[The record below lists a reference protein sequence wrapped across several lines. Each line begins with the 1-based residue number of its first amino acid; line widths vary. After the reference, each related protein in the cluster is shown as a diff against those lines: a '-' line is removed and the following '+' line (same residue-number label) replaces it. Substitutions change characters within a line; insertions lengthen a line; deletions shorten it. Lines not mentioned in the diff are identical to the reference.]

1 MGRVLPSGKVFGEA
15 VALPQ
20 IGFAKKEPFGGRIQE
35 VAESPLTNMA
45 VAGISRIK
53 DELDYQDRLQAE
65 KGRVAGQ
72 QIAVNKAQQ
81 RLDAIRQAQEEAAA
95 QAAAPQPQA
104 PALPPL
110 KMASMEG
117 VTGPGDA
124 FWRMAQENV
133 GPERTAEMQAE
144 MQAYTDSQL
153 EGVASEYSKM
163 ADGIIPIPAGGMMV
177 RDPAGAR
184 LAASALVEEIARR
197 RSRGRLE
204 TLRGYEEEVEE
215 LGDQFRALGSEM
227 SDAATQM
234 RAEHPLSGK
243 SDEELAGMYDR
254 MQRLREFRET
264 PEHGELWRAH
274 GDVSQ
279 ISPQFEEMEN
289 NILAELARRQSPQ
302 SMIAEREVEPGLQ
315 SELVFSEKGVGPVV
329 RGQGEVADVE
339 IAEVVREQ
347 PAPEPVEKRDFAQ
360 EIKDAEA
367 KLAEA
372 RSSVTPM
379 QFVPRTMA
387 DHRFKIRELGRDL
400 TNAQTPEEKQAV
412 ADQLRAAM
420 QDARGAVDVQPKDLM
435 EAITGAAGK
444 RAQKK
449 AFDEMTGA
457 EKAFTKQMHDAAK
470 EKREAELHAEKLTV
484 WKGKADKARRRME
497 ARAGRG
503 SGRSRTSNQHQVNWT
518 TGYADYKR
526 KEGQYSDAAVARRH
540 GIQGNLP
547 GDKILIRAR
556 REEDWKRATG
566 KHAKDTPASF
576 PLSVGRR
583 GARDAKDAAKGVVAD
598 IELRRAPAEAA
609 AKTDQTIAKEGRAQQ
624 AKKDLEV
631 FKAGLRQKREMSPA
645 QRMNLALSVLKAVAN
660 GVIDLDDDE
669 AEGLATSLASD
680 LAQST
685 QPVQPATKGG
695 QGSTLN
701 VQKMMDEVNK

>member
-1 MGRVLPSGKVFGEA
+1 MPD
-15 VALPQ
+15 
-20 IGFAKKEPFGGRIQE
+20 
-35 VAESPLTNMA
+35 LT
-45 VAGISRIK
+45 
-53 DELDYQDRLQAE
+53 
-65 KGRVAGQ
+65 
-72 QIAVNKAQQ
+72 
-81 RLDAIRQAQEEAAA
+81 
-95 QAAAPQPQA
+95 
-104 PALPPL
+104 
-110 KMASMEG
+110 G
-117 VTGPGDA
+117 VVSEGDA
-124 FWRMAQENV
+124 FWRASQENV
-133 GPERTAEMQAE
+133 GPERTAEMQAQMRE
-144 MQAYTDSQL
+144 FTDSEL
-153 EGVASEYSKM
+153 EGVASQYSKM

-184 LAASALVEEIARR
+184 LAASAFGEEIARR
-197 RSRGRLE
+197 RSMGRLE
-204 TLRGYEEEVEE
+204 TMRGVGEE
-215 LGDQFRALGSEM
+215 LDQFSALGREM

-243 SDEELAGMYDR
+243 SDEELASMYDR

-315 SELVFSEKGVGPVV
+315 SELVFSEEGVGPVV

-470 EKREAELHAEKLTV
+470 ENRAIAAEERAVAAEEERKLERDFAAEL
-484 WKGKADKARRRME
+484 RPI
-497 ARAGRG
+497 
-503 SGRSRTSNQHQVNWT
+503 Q
-518 TGYADYKR
+518 KR
-526 KEGQYSDAAVARRH
+526 KLKAQTKRLERMARKSARSGDTKSSRVLSDVNNFTKAWLPYSQKTGAFSDEAIQEDAGQSLSPAQIEAIRQQRWQTVSGTMAKATPETLETSALAAGLNTKYRTGVSGTERNLLDAVEDSVEPPDRRPSDAALRMLLDAQYEVDALQALKNE
-540 GIQGNLP
+540 GQFGK
-547 GDKILIRAR
+547 GDTSKA
-556 REEDWKRATG
+556 EDQAALDAAEKR
-566 KHAKDTPASF
+566 
-576 PLSVGRR
+576 VGRIK
-583 GARDAKDAAKGVVAD
+583 GLYGIDDAAPSGEGISPVAPGGKIPPLNLKEIEKRLDKMNNPKGS
-598 IELRRAPAEAA
+598 AA
-609 AKTDQTIAKEGRAQQ
+609 GT
-624 AKKDLEV
+624 
-631 FKAGLRQKREMSPA
+631 AGLVMQ
-645 QRMNLALSVLKAVAN
+645 
-660 GVIDLDDDE
+660 
-669 AEGLATSLASD
+669 
-680 LAQST
+680 
-685 QPVQPATKGG
+685 
-695 QGSTLN
+695 
-701 VQKMMDEVNK
+701 

>member
-35 VAESPLTNMA
+35 VAESPLTSMA

-110 KMASMEG
+110 RMPDLTG
-117 VTGPGDA
+117 VVSEGDA
-124 FWRMAQENV
+124 FWRASQENV
-133 GPERTAEMQAE
+133 GPERTAEMQAQMRE
-144 MQAYTDSQL
+144 FTDSEL
-153 EGVASEYSKM
+153 EGVASQYSKM

-184 LAASALVEEIARR
+184 LAASAFGEEIARR
-197 RSRGRLE
+197 RSMGRLE
-204 TLRGYEEEVEE
+204 TMRGVGEE
-215 LGDQFRALGSEM
+215 LDQFSALGREM

-315 SELVFSEKGVGPVV
+315 SELVFSEEGVGPVV
-329 RGQGEVADVE
+329 RGQGEVADIE

-547 GDKILIRAR
+547 GDKILIRAK

-576 PLSVGRR
+576 PLSVGKR

-609 AKTDQTIAKEGRAQQ
+609 AKTEQTIAKEGRAQQ

-645 QRMNLALSVLKAVAN
+645 QRKNLTLSVLNAVAN
-660 GVIDLDDDE
+660 GAIDLKDDE
-669 AEGLATSLASD
+669 AEGLVTSLVSD

-685 QPVQPATKGG
+685 QPAQPATKGG

-701 VQKMMDEVNK
+701 ADIVQKMMDEVNK